1 MERLQWYFN
10 FSRQKE
16 SRYATIKRVD
26 IVITELEERNKDC
39 VLVIHGF
46 FMKTLITD

>member
-16 SRYATIKRVD
+16 SKYAMIKRVD

-39 VLVIHGF
+39 ILMIYGF
-46 FMKTLITD
+46 FMKILITD